1 MTMKRHYGY
10 SLLLL
15 ILPLFM
21 SVTGCTED
29 TTPTNPDNPD
39 TGTPVG
45 TPTEPPGMRDSIRF
59 DVQWSPNAHLL
70 DTNDVKTY
78 AQSIDTATF
87 VYTFRKGSAKIDG
100 LKNGDVLVVGDI
112 ALRKVKSV
120 TDNGATLTVR
130 TDPAYITDA
139 IVNGDISWDYGVRY
153 DVKTVTSA
161 FRKMGARPT
170 FIGSDT
176 AGYQIKIGDLEYN
189 FGMKF
194 HPDWLKADIRV
205 LKKKGNTKIL
215 DNRLEGVLY
224 KFRALGKVTIKD
236 RKLIDFD
243 ARNDYVA
250 GDLTLSLNAAGSG
263 TNLGIESDFTLLK
276 YPIPQIPF
284 FSIKIKALVVMN
296 GVIPPEGSCLMKA
309 RFRYD
314 VDQGFSWSTGGAL
327 PKMLVRKEEFE
338 KTGSEPRTGAASA
351 ASLSFGLGFPR
362 VELEFLNT
370 RIAWIQPAYL
380 LGGDYTAMPACQQ
393 AKAQFIGS
401 AGYGIGAFG
410 ISLASG
416 SKTLWQ
422 KEKVLL
428 KAGQCP

>member
-1 MTMKRHYGY
+1 MKRHYGY

-15 ILPLFM
+15 ILPLFIT
-21 SVTGCTED
+21 VAGCTEE
-29 TTPTNPDNPD
+29 TAPTNPGPPD
-39 TGTPVG
+39 ESTAPG
-45 TPTEPPGMRDSIRF
+45 TPTEPAGMRDSIRF
-59 DVQWSPNAHLL
+59 DVQWSPDARLF
-70 DTNDVKTY
+70 DTNDVKT
-78 AQSIDTATF
+78 AVVSVDTASF
-87 VYTFRKGSAKIDG
+87 VYTFRKGSAKVDG
-100 LKNGDVLVVGDI
+100 IRTGDVLVLGDI

-120 TDNGATLTVR
+120 TDNGTTLTVR
-130 TDPAYITDA
+130 TDRAYITDA
-139 IVNGDISWDYGVRY
+139 IVDGDISWDYGVRY
-153 DVKTVTSA
+153 DVKSVTNA
-161 FRKMGARPT
+161 FMKMGAKPT
-170 FIGSDT
+170 FIGGDT

-236 RKLIDFD
+236 RKLIEFD

-284 FSIKIKALVVMN
+284 FTIKIKALVVMN

-309 RFRYD
+309 KFSYD
-314 VDQGFSWSTGGAL
+314 VDQGFSYTTGGAL
-327 PKMLVRKEEFE
+327 PKMLVRREEFD
-338 KTGSEPRTGAASA
+338 KIGSDPRTGAASA

-410 ISLASG
+410 ITLASG

>member
-1 MTMKRHYGY
+1 MIPMTTIRRRAGALAP
-10 SLLLL
+10 LLLAVVL
-15 ILPLFM
+15 LA
-21 SVTGCTED
+21 GCGDD
-29 TTPTNPDNPD
+29 TPVNPDP
-39 TGTPVG
+39 GTVG
-45 TPTEPPGMRDSIRF
+45 GNPTEPAGIRDSIRF
-59 DVQWSPNAHLL
+59 DVQWSPNARLL
-70 DTNDVKTY
+70 DTNDIRTSVV
-78 AQSIDTATF
+78 AVDTAHF
-87 VYTFRKGSAKIDG
+87 VYTLRKGSAKVDG
-100 LKNGDVLVVGDI
+100 VKAGDVLVLGDI
-112 ALRKVKSV
+112 ALRKVTSV
-120 TDNGATLTVR
+120 ADNGTTVTVR
-130 TDPAYITDA
+130 TDPAFITDA

-153 DVKTVTSA
+153 DVKSVTNA

-170 FIGSDT
+170 FVGSDT
-176 AGYQIKIGDLEYN
+176 AGYQIKMGDFEYN

-205 LKKKGNTKIL
+205 IKKMGNTKVL
-215 DNRLEGVLY
+215 DNRLEGILY
-224 KFRALGKVTIKD
+224 KFRALGKVTIRD

-263 TNLGIESDFTLLK
+263 TNIGIESDFTLLK

-284 FSIKIKALVVMN
+284 FTIKIKALVVMN
-296 GVIPPEGSCLMKA
+296 GVVPPEGSCLMKA

-314 VDQGFSWSTGGAL
+314 VDQGFSYTTGGAL
-327 PKMLVRKEEFE
+327 PRMLVRSEEFD
-338 KTGSEPRTGAASA
+338 KTGPDPRTGAASA

-380 LGGDYTAMPACQQ
+380 LGGDYTAFPACQQ

-410 ISLASG
+410 VTLASG

-428 KAGQCP
+428 KAGNCP

>member
-1 MTMKRHYGY
+1 MIPMKTIRQFAGAFAPLVLALV
-10 SLLLL
+10 LLA
-15 ILPLFM
+15 
-21 SVTGCTED
+21 GCGD
-29 TTPTNPDNPD
+29 DAPVSPDP
-39 TGTPVG
+39 GTVG
-45 TPTEPPGMRDSIRF
+45 GGPTEPAGKKDSIRF
-59 DVQWSPNAHLL
+59 DVEWSPNARLL
-70 DTNDVKTY
+70 DTNDVKT
-78 AQSIDTATF
+78 AVVSVDTASF
-87 VYTFRKGSAKIDG
+87 IYTFRKGNAKVEG
-100 LKNGDVLVVGDI
+100 LKNGDILVLGDI

-120 TDNGATLTVR
+120 TDNGTTLVVR
-130 TDPAYITDA
+130 TDPAFITDA

-153 DVKTVTSA
+153 DVKSVTNA
-161 FRKMGARPT
+161 FMKMGAKPT
-170 FIGSDT
+170 FIGGDT
-176 AGYQIKIGDLEYN
+176 AGYQIKIGDYEYN

-194 HPDWLKADIRV
+194 HPDWLKADIRL
-205 LKKKGNTKIL
+205 LKKIGNSKVL

-236 RKLIDFD
+236 RKLIEFD

-263 TNLGIESDFTLLK
+263 SSIGIESDFTLLK

-284 FSIKIKALVVMN
+284 FTIKIKALVVMN

-309 RFRYD
+309 KFSYD
-314 VDQGFSWSTGGAL
+314 VDQGFSYSTGGAL
-327 PKMLVRKEEFE
+327 PKMLVRREEFD
-338 KTGSEPRTGAASA
+338 KTGVEPRTGAAGA

-410 ISLASG
+410 ITLASG